1 MNFSPIKS
9 GKGTTNWGNDLGLQ
23 MITINIKLHHITSAK
38 DYDIF
43 QPLKND
49 NITLVMDMIDD
60 HIGINAIDE
69 YGQTPLM
76 IAIINKNMLII
87 SSLLNTRRPIVNV
100 HISKPSGYNAIFYA
114 VQYAGPDVLQSLLYR
129 GADPNTI
136 ILTDSGK
143 GNTPLHFACLLEKIK
158 HADLLI
164 RYGASVRT
172 LNAYGQ
178 EPYSLIP
185 KDTPQSTKLDFKKMF
200 DFAYNILPEKH
211 EKTIVDI
218 NKGHHFVHPDF

>member
-1 MNFSPIKS
+1 
-9 GKGTTNWGNDLGLQ
+9 
-23 MITINIKLHHITSAK
+23 MITINIKLQHITTPEDYEIFSA
-38 DYDIF
+38 
-43 QPLKND
+43 LKND
-49 NITLVMDMIDD
+49 NTTVVMDMIDD

-69 YGQTPLM
+69 FGQTPLM
-76 IAIINKNMLII
+76 IAIINKNILVI

-100 HISKPSGYNAIFYA
+100 HTSKPSGYNAIFYA

-129 GADPNTI
+129 GADPNAVI
-136 ILTDSGK
+136 ISDSGK

-178 EPYSLIP
+178 EPYALIP
-185 KDTPQSTKLDFKKMF
+185 NDTPKSTKLDFKKMF
-200 DFAYNILPEKH
+200 DFAYNALPEKH
-211 EKTIVDI
+211 KDEK
-218 NKGHHFVHPDF
+218 NKGDIKNAHHFTHPDF